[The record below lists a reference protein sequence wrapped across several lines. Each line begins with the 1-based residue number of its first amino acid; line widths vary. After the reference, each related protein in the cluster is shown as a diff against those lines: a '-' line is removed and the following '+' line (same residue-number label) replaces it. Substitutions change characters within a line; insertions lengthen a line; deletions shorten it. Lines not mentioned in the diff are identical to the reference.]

1 LAESDSP
8 TVSVVMPAHNA
19 EAYVASAVAS
29 VLRQSFS
36 DFELI
41 VVDDASTD
49 STAAVVKSFGDQRVQ
64 CVQMSRRTGPAGA
77 RNRGLA
83 LAHGRFVA
91 FLDADDL
98 AYPHRLAT
106 QAAYMDAHPDTALLG
121 AGYDVID
128 ASGGVL
134 ATLTNPSGTAAV
146 RLRMLFDNVIATS
159 LAFGS
164 RDALLAAGPFDE
176 SLAVGEDHDMWARVA
191 SRYPIARLAAV
202 LGAYR
207 EHAGGTYRAASAEA
221 ETVRCSVV
229 CRVIESTLG
238 LTISPGTA
246 FVLGDASGS
255 GDYTLDDSIVALAL
269 LDALSPAPPRAW
281 VHGPAD
287 SAAWTGV
294 LIEKLGT
301 VASKEPVLRG
311 QALRAAARMIRNRSW
326 RDMLNRGAV
335 SSLLHLAFGSIRHP
349 CANKPRISPQ
359 VPGRVAEREGMRT

>member
-1 LAESDSP
+1 
-8 TVSVVMPAHNA
+8 MPAHNA
-19 EAYVASAVAS
+19 EVYVASAVAS

-49 STAAVVKSFGDQRVQ
+49 STAAIVGSFDDRRVR
-64 CVQMSRRTGPAGA
+64 CSQMDRRTGPAGA

-83 LAHGRFVA
+83 LAQGRFVA

-164 RDALLAAGPFDE
+164 RDALLAVGPFDE

-191 SRYPIARLAAV
+191 SRNPIARLAEV

-207 EHAGGTYRAASAEA
+207 EHAAGTYRAASAEA
-221 ETVRCSVV
+221 ETVRCRVV
-229 CRVIESTLG
+229 CRTIESTLG
-238 LTISPGTA
+238 LTISPGAA
-246 FVLGDASGS
+246 FVLGYTLGS
-255 GDYTLDDSIVALAL
+255 LDYTLDDSIVALAL
-269 LDALSPAPPRAW
+269 LEALSLAPPRAW

-311 QALRAAARMIRNRSW
+311 QALRAAVRMIRNRSW
-326 RDMLNRGAV
+326 RDMLNRGALGP
-335 SSLLHLAFGSIRHP
+335 LLHLAFGSTGRP
-349 CANKPRISPQ
+349 CTSKPRTSTQAP
-359 VPGRVAEREGMRT
+359 RRAAAREGMRT